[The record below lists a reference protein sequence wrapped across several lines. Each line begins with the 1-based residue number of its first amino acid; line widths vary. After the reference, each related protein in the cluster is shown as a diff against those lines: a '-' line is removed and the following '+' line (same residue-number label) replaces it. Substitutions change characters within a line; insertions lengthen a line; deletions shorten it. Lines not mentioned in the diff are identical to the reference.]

1 MNVKLETSLKCP
13 FCGEEEMVL
22 MPTDKCI
29 KRYVC
34 RNCDAVLEPKDKDC
48 CVFCSYAEDKCPSKQ
63 QEKTSNN
70 SDFSL

>member
-29 KRYVC
+29 RRYEC
-34 RNCDAVLEPKDKDC
+34 RNCKAVLEPQDKDC
-48 CVFCSYAEDKCPSKQ
+48 CVFCSYADDKCPSKQ
-63 QEKTSNN
+63 EESANDKS
-70 SDFSL
+70 SLSL

>member
-29 KRYVC
+29 RRYVC
-34 RNCDAVLEPKDKDC
+34 RNCKVVLEPKDKDC
-48 CVFCSYAEDKCPSKQ
+48 CVFCSYAKDKCPSM
-63 QEKTSNN
+63 QEESASNTSN
-70 SDFSL
+70 LYL